1 MAHRQKFSV
10 CHVCLCCFTACSE
23 SKTQTCPDFLFL
35 MSKSVQCEMQHMRLA
50 NPVVRHGAGAS
61 DLLLTAF
68 SRTPSF
74 NIDETLPC
82 LKLGAL
88 VLFCLLFL
96 FPTSLCGVLVF
107 DSASRLSSRPPVV
120 PPPAQLT
127 HTQLAHTQLA
137 PAQLAHTQL
146 AHTQLAHNT
155 ACSHTTC
162 SHATCSHRTCT
173 HTHTTCSHTTCSHT
187 TCTHSLLTHNL
198 LTHNLLTQ
206 NLHTHNLLTH
216 SGRRGTCVA
225 GVALG
230 DM

>member
-1 MAHRQKFSV
+1 
-10 CHVCLCCFTACSE
+10 
-23 SKTQTCPDFLFL
+23 

-137 PAQLAHTQL
+137 PTQLAHTQL
-146 AHTQLAHNT
+146 AHTQLAHT
-155 ACSHTTC
+155 QLAHTQLAHTELA
-162 SHATCSHRTCT
+162 HT
-173 HTHTTCSHTTCSHT
+173 HTHN
-187 TCTHSLLTHNL
+187 LLTYNL
-198 LTHNLLTQ
+198 LTHNLHTQ
-206 NLHTHNLLTH
+206 LAHTQLAHTQLAHTELAHTQLTH
-216 SGRRGTCVA
+216 TQWQAWHLRGRRGTW
-225 GVALG
+225 
-230 DM
+230 

>member
-1 MAHRQKFSV
+1 
-10 CHVCLCCFTACSE
+10 
-23 SKTQTCPDFLFL
+23 
-35 MSKSVQCEMQHMRLA
+35 MRLA

-137 PAQLAHTQL
+137 PTQLAHTQL
-146 AHTQLAHNT
+146 AHTQLAHT
-155 ACSHTTC
+155 QLAHTQLAHTEL
-162 SHATCSHRTCT
+162 A